1 MQEIQSLIPNIP
13 DAVPSSGNF
22 SEDITDFE
30 VRIYNEREG
39 NLSGFPCGTCKN
51 KGYVAFRK
59 ENEMMLRE
67 CDCMKVRRA
76 MEVINESG
84 LERQLCECTFDSYE
98 VSEPWQKQLKSAAEN
113 FARSDAQ
120 GFFIGGQTGC
130 GKTHLCTAIVGK
142 MIKRGMAVRY
152 FVWRE
157 DSTVLKS
164 LVNDPEYLHLMQA
177 YKQTDCLY
185 IDDLFKQEEI
195 RDADIRLAFELIDY
209 RCRNRKKTIIS
220 TELTE
225 EHLIRTDE
233 ALAGR
238 IFQMSKGFRL
248 TIPKDRRKNYR
259 LR

>member
-1 MQEIQSLIPNIP
+1 MQEIQSLIPPLP
-13 DAVPSSGNF
+13 DAVPSSADLP
-22 SEDITDFE
+22 EDFTDFE
-30 VRIYNEREG
+30 VRTYNEHEG
-39 NLSGFPCGTCKN
+39 KLTGYLCSKCRN
-51 KGYVAFRK
+51 KGYIAFRK

-67 CDCMKVRRA
+67 CDCMKIRRA
-76 MEVINESG
+76 MEVIDESG
-84 LERQLCECTFDSYE
+84 LERQLKKCTFESFE
-98 VSEPWQKQLKSAAEN
+98 TSEPWQKQLKSFAEE
-113 FARSDAQ
+113 FAKSDAD
-120 GFFIGGQTGC
+120 GFFMGGQTGC

-142 MIKRGMAVRY
+142 MIKRGMSVRY
-152 FVWRE
+152 FVWRD
-157 DSTVLKS
+157 DSPVLKA
-164 LVNDPEYLHLMQA
+164 LVNDPEYLHLMQT

-209 RCRNRKKTIIS
+209 RCRNQKKTLIS

-225 EHLIRTDE
+225 EALIRTDE

-238 IFQMSKGFRL
+238 IFQMAKGFRL